1 VCTAVLLSALAILYS
16 YSQVTVPTTTA
27 IPSSK
32 VPYVLDPATVNATT
46 LTISQNVPL
55 ILKAGYTCTV
65 HVTDPAVAVFANF
78 TAASASASRP
88 AIVALRTGS
97 TRVHLNCG
105 ATTSTFI
112 LRVTSAK

>member
-46 LTISQNVPL
+46 LTISQNF
-55 ILKAGYTCTV
+55 
-65 HVTDPAVAVFANF
+65 HSF
-78 TAASASASRP
+78 
-88 AIVALRTGS
+88 
-97 TRVHLNCG
+97 
-105 ATTSTFI
+105 
-112 LRVTSAK
+112 